1 MKGKTKAII
10 TVFVVI
16 LAGIYYYAA
25 IPANQHSFI
34 GDMVFYH
41 DLSGDPGCSVSGK
54 KEIEQI

>member
-1 MKGKTKAII
+1 MKGKTKAILFFQNCRYLLLCGN
-10 TVFVVI
+10 T
-16 LAGIYYYAA
+16 GD
-25 IPANQHSFI
+25 QHSFI